1 MFRCARIQGL
11 DTSEGLILFGK
22 EHCYVVDGFTLLK
35 NREIRD
41 IDSMPGGT
49 YEPILPA
56 SGGPRIQSLR
66 QCSKFAYEDIRE
78 VHKRR
83 YLLQPIAL
91 EIFSGDGRNYLLSF
105 QRKVR
110 NKVYQRVM
118 ALATSIADNA
128 QSSVAGQR
136 RTASVEQT
144 SGLLSSL
151 IGETSVTQRWVVS
164 NYLLLLLSKIKKKFN
179 LFLAWRNFQLSVFD
193 AFKYARWSFL
203 QRFNAISSIS
213 VDFG

>member
-41 IDSMPGGT
+41 IDSMPAGT

-56 SGGPRIQSLR
+56 SGGPRPQSLR

-164 NYLLLLLSKIKKKFN
+164 SKISK
-179 LFLAWRNFQLSVFD
+179 LF
-193 AFKYARWSFL
+193 
-203 QRFNAISSIS
+203 IS
-213 VDFG
+213 

>member
-41 IDSMPGGT
+41 IDSMPAGT

-56 SGGPRIQSLR
+56 SGGPRHQQLR

-164 NYLLLLLSKIKKKFN
+164 
-179 LFLAWRNFQLSVFD
+179 
-193 AFKYARWSFL
+193 
-203 QRFNAISSIS
+203 
-213 VDFG
+213 